1 MKDTIR
7 YSESFKQKVV
17 NEISKGKFISCGE
30 ASQTYGISGSC
41 TVRGWVKKYGR
52 TDLLPKVIKVE
63 SENDIDEIKAL
74 KKHIAE
80 LEKTVTELA
89 ISDVMNKAYFDIA
102 CDKFG
107 VSDKVAFKKKVDAK
121 LSGESEK

>member
-30 ASQTYGISGSC
+30 ASQAYGISGSC
-41 TVRGWVKKYGR
+41 TVRAWVKKYGR

-63 SENDIDEIKAL
+63 TENDIDEIKAL

-102 CDKFG
+102 CDEFG
-107 VSDKVAFKKKVDAK
+107 VSDKEAFKKKVGVK
-121 LSGESEK
+121 RSKESDK

>member
-1 MKDTIR
+1 M
-7 YSESFKQKVV
+7 
-17 NEISKGKFISCGE
+17 
-30 ASQTYGISGSC
+30 
-41 TVRGWVKKYGR
+41 RGWLKKYGR

-102 CDKFG
+102 CDEFG
-107 VSDKVAFKKKVDAK
+107 VSDKVTFKKNVDAK
-121 LSGESEK
+121 LSKESDQ